1 LQGIPPSERLIT
13 MAGDTSSNIDKS
25 RSCQPGV
32 RQSGYPAAGGNMDR
46 SSITGQRLVAVF
58 LLGCVLLN
66 YPILFLFNKA
76 EGLFGIPP
84 LYLYI
89 FGAWAFLIALM
100 ALIVERLGD

>member
-1 LQGIPPSERLIT
+1 MNRSGI
-13 MAGDTSSNIDKS
+13 A
-25 RSCQPGV
+25 
-32 RQSGYPAAGGNMDR
+32 
-46 SSITGQRLVAVF
+46 GQRLAAIV

-89 FGAWAFLIALM
+89 FGAWACLIGLM
-100 ALIVERLGD
+100 AWVIERMED

>member
-1 LQGIPPSERLIT
+1 
-13 MAGDTSSNIDKS
+13 
-25 RSCQPGV
+25 
-32 RQSGYPAAGGNMDR
+32 MDR
-46 SSITGQRLVAVF
+46 TSITGQRLVAIF

-89 FGAWAFLIALM
+89 FGAWAFLIGLM
-100 ALIVERLGD
+100 AYVVEYTGD